1 MIRRDF
7 IKLIATSLASCPLVA
22 VAQQA
27 IPVIGALSPAD
38 RSALDTSIYAGFSLG
53 MRELGYE
60 EGKDYLLEWRFA
72 GGDYERLPELAK
84 ELIGRKV
91 SVIFATSTAAV
102 QAAHKVTT
110 TIPIVMGFYEDD
122 PTESGL
128 AATLGHPAGN
138 VTGLAAM
145 EMESISKPLDLIRTI
160 FPNLKRLAVLFNPI
174 LGSYR
179 AALRNVKLSSE
190 KIGVTVLDWEASS
203 PQGIDDAFDGTG
215 QERNLDAVLLIG
227 DAFLFAHRRH
237 IAELSVRNRLALVV
251 AGVREFASVG
261 ALMSYGANG
270 SELFRRSASYV
281 DKILKGAKPGDLP
294 IEEPTR
300 FDLALNLK
308 TAQMLGLTMPT
319 EIIVTATEVF
329 E

>member
-1 MIRRDF
+1 M
-7 IKLIATSLASCPLVA
+7 A
-22 VAQQA
+22 VAQRA

-145 EMESISKPLDLIRTI
+145 EMESISKPLDLLRTI
-160 FPNLKRLAVLFNPI
+160 FPNLQRLAVLFNPI

-179 AALRNVKLSSE
+179 TALRNVKLSSE

-215 QERNLDAVLLIG
+215 QERNLDAVFLIG
-227 DAFLFAHRRH
+227 DAFFFAHRRH
-237 IAELSVRNRLALVV
+237 IVELSVRNRLAPGPPPVIAAQSRTV
-251 AGVREFASVG
+251 APRA
-261 ALMSYGANG
+261 
-270 SELFRRSASYV
+270 RS
-281 DKILKGAKPGDLP
+281 D
-294 IEEPTR
+294 
-300 FDLALNLK
+300 
-308 TAQMLGLTMPT
+308 
-319 EIIVTATEVF
+319 
-329 E
+329 